1 MQGSGCSS
9 LQVSAVRRNG
19 TLLFSC
25 LLAMAS
31 GWITFQDDSSIH
43 LLETVTAFRQ
53 LEEWMEHMPSEEF
66 DYPHHIAYWKLV
78 INVWKSKLVWEESYC
93 CRWQFAKTRILSREF
108 RQKEQKEN
116 MQDRLCC
123 LSTIF
128 LNKHWLSKSMT
139 KNQFVVMII
148 LVRTGSGW
156 ASKKRLALIH
166 GWLIML
172 WWRCSQWLCF
182 LTGISYLWR

>member
-1 MQGSGCSS
+1 MLSQERF
-9 LQVSAVRRNG
+9 LDSAKTSNVWCKEVAAPPSKFP
-19 TLLFSC
+19 LFAEMEPYFFSC

-31 GWITFQDDSSIH
+31 GWITFQDDWSIH

-66 DYPHHIAYWKLV
+66 DYPHHITYWKLV

-128 LNKHWLSKSMT
+128 LN
-139 KNQFVVMII
+139 
-148 LVRTGSGW
+148 
-156 ASKKRLALIH
+156 
-166 GWLIML
+166 
-172 WWRCSQWLCF
+172 
-182 LTGISYLWR
+182 